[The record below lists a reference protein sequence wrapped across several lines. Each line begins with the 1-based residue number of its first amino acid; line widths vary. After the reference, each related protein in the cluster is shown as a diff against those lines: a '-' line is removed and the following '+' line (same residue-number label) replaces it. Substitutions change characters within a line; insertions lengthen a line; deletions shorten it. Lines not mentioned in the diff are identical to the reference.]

1 MEPPLA
7 RGVFFGTSGRT
18 REWFSDVS
26 HCRGVHRST
35 EQEIQMSDQT
45 ALKVSNASTHRHPAA
60 CDGPIAAICRAAE
73 FLRWHV
79 PVLDGHD
86 SALPYIALEGDDP
99 VALFFTT
106 RRRSRAAIAGWI
118 GEVSDIAVRSV
129 AIDRDTALRVLT
141 RLHARGLQW
150 IRIDHGP
157 SSIRLPLEPLVGAMQ
172 KAWEQEA
179 SLDSDASAWAW
190 LERQERVLLLRDP
203 AAIDL
208 PLIEILD
215 ETPTIRLFVG
225 KQRAMAQVAHSTL
238 HDESHNREIVMSMA
252 GNSSIDCLRR
262 LATLGV
268 DRVVIEQPG
277 GRRALPLNAL
287 LNQARRA
294 A

>member
-1 MEPPLA
+1 MSE
-7 RGVFFGTSGRT
+7 RT
-18 REWFSDVS
+18 TLEAS
-26 HCRGVHRST
+26 
-35 EQEIQMSDQT
+35 
-45 ALKVSNASTHRHPAA
+45 STHRHPAT
-60 CDGPIAAICRAAE
+60 CDGPIDAIWRAAA

-86 SALPYIALEGDDP
+86 SALPYIALEGDEP

-106 RRRSRAAIAGWI
+106 RRRSRAAISGWI
-118 GEVSDIAVRSV
+118 ADVSDMAVRSV

-157 SSIRLPLEPLVGAMQ
+157 RSIRLPLEPLVGAMQ
-172 KAWEQEA
+172 RLWEQEA
-179 SLDSDASAWAW
+179 SLEGDASAWAW

-208 PLIEILD
+208 PLVEILD
-215 ETPTIRLFVG
+215 DMPTIRLFVG
-225 KQRAMAQVAHSTL
+225 KQRAIAQATQLSL
-238 HDESHNREIVMSMA
+238 HDEGNSRDLVMSMA
-252 GNSSIDCLRR
+252 GDSSIDCLRR

-268 DRVVIEQPG
+268 ERVVIEQPG
-277 GRRALPLNAL
+277 GRRTLSLNAL
-287 LNQARRA
+287 LHQARRA